1 MEKIT
6 DVLKYEGDNYTF
18 IWKHPSQDFN
28 CLTQLIVHESQEAV
42 FFMDGQIMDVFGPG
56 RYTLETQNIPLI
68 SKLLNRFTG
77 DTSPFHCEVYFINKA
92 GQMNIKWGTDT
103 KVQYMEPIYGFP
115 ISIGASGEMILQV
128 EDGCKLLLSLAGAGN
143 GVNRDEL
150 TDYFRGF
157 LMAKVKTYIAQTM
170 RVEKIS
176 IFQID
181 ENLNAF
187 SQAIHKLLI
196 PDFADYGLC
205 LDKFFVTTIVKPDGD
220 KQYEKFKEI
229 YFRQYADSQA
239 QAAKREQEGYTYA
252 QERSFDV
259 AQQAAKSKEQSQAED
274 IQDFRK
280 RAEKLKIMKDTGL
293 ISDEEFAKIKQQMIS
308 QIL

>member
-1 MEKIT
+1 
-6 DVLKYEGDNYTF
+6 
-18 IWKHPSQDFN
+18 
-28 CLTQLIVHESQEAV
+28 
-42 FFMDGQIMDVFGPG
+42 
-56 RYTLETQNIPLI
+56 
-68 SKLLNRFTG
+68 
-77 DTSPFHCEVYFINKA
+77 
-92 GQMNIKWGTDT
+92 
-103 KVQYMEPIYGFP
+103 
-115 ISIGASGEMILQV
+115 
-128 EDGCKLLLSLAGAGN
+128 
-143 GVNRDEL
+143 
-150 TDYFRGF
+150 
-157 LMAKVKTYIAQTM
+157 MAKAKTYIAQTM
-170 RVEKIS
+170 RVEKIC

-229 YFRQYADSQA
+229 YFRQYADVAEAKLDQQTDLIRAQTEAQKVVIDSQA
-239 QAAKREQEGYTYA
+239 
-252 QERSFDV
+252 
-259 AQQAAKSKEQSQAED
+259 QAAKSKEQLQAED